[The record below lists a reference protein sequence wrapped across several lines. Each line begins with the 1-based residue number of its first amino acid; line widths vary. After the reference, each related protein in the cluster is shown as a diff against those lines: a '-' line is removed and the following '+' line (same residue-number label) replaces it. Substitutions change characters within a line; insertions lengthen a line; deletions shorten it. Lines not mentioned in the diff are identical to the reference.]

1 MPKAI
6 IVYDT
11 FTGNTEAMAKAIAE
25 GIIEVGNVEV
35 ELYKLGTRF
44 PMSALNDADAIILGS
59 PTEYGNVTSG
69 MKVFIESMNELKAAK
84 KLNLKKKVGGVFGSY
99 TWDGGWVV
107 EMLGLRLKRLGLKV
121 IPPIVSAPAFID
133 MGKESRDPHLQKC
146 RKLGRAM
153 VTAIA
158 KP

>member
-1 MPKAI
+1 MSKAI

-25 GIIEVGNVEV
+25 GIGKGGTIEV

-44 PMSALNDADAIILGS
+44 PMSTLNDADAIILGS
-59 PTEYGNVTSG
+59 PTEYGNVTSA
-69 MKVFIESMNELKAAK
+69 MRVFLESVSELKAAR
-84 KLNLKKKVGGVFGSY
+84 KLNLRKKVGGVFGSY

-107 EMLGLRLKRLGLKV
+107 EMLGLRLKRLGVRV

-133 MGKESRDPHLQKC
+133 MGKDSAEPHLQKC
-146 RKLGRAM
+146 RELGRAVVM
-153 VTAIA
+153 AIP
-158 KP
+158 KS

>member
-6 IVYDT
+6 IIYDT

-25 GIIEVGNVEV
+25 GISKVDNVEV

-44 PMSALNDADAIILGS
+44 PMSTLNDADAIILGS
-59 PTEYGNVTSG
+59 PTEYGNVTSA
-69 MKVFIESMNELKAAK
+69 MRTFLESMNELRAAK
-84 KLNLKKKVGGVFGSY
+84 KLNLRKKVGGVFGSY

-107 EMLGLRLKRLGLKV
+107 DMLGLGLKRLGLKV

-133 MGKESRDPHLQKC
+133 MGKESGEPHLQKC
-146 RKLGRAM
+146 RELGRTVA
-153 VTAIA
+153 TAIA
-158 KP
+158 RS